1 VKRNLIVISCFIIF
15 IAIILFPPIVYHYIY
30 PNIND
35 DTATL
40 FGSLIS
46 HNYPYTGF
54 IYIGIPILWLANL
67 IHVNSY
73 NVWMWFNLL
82 ALIPC
87 GVALY
92 FIGTKLF
99 NWKIGLMMLFVPIF
113 VSGGILEYQYMGIIF
128 SMIEVVILIP
138 LLIYCVIKYLTDK
151 RVYQLI
157 IVIILSLIAS
167 TFHTSGLYVP
177 LIAGTAIAGYFIY
190 KLIKHNLSDIKHY
203 LNIIFILIGI
213 AIIGLVGILILD
225 GKSVEFV
232 DKLSNALINNQTIST
247 RNLTMP
253 IMLWISFVTIPM
265 ILIIGISLFLIL
277 KNKIKLNR
285 QSKLY
290 LYALG
295 CWLFVLGILGF
306 GRISTDPIRAE
317 LDATVVI
324 ALIGAFLLG
333 IVLTNVKDKSVLMIF
348 AFIVLI
354 GMAIQ
359 FNLWF
364 RDNTAIT
371 TSDKQAISYLNTL
384 NYSDYNCD
392 SNVPYWI
399 YDRLIKEQYSSNAT
413 DLIIVRNKPMTAESD
428 STNAD
433 FIPHNYTL
441 TPQDILVKSF
451 SNNGIEVD
459 IYEK

>member
-1 VKRNLIVISCFIIF
+1 
-15 IAIILFPPIVYHYIY
+15 
-30 PNIND
+30 
-35 DTATL
+35 
-40 FGSLIS
+40 
-46 HNYPYTGF
+46 
-54 IYIGIPILWLANL
+54 
-67 IHVNSY
+67 
-73 NVWMWFNLL
+73 M
-82 ALIPC
+82 
-87 GVALY
+87 
-92 FIGTKLF
+92 
-99 NWKIGLMMLFVPIF
+99 
-113 VSGGILEYQYMGIIF
+113 
-128 SMIEVVILIP
+128 
-138 LLIYCVIKYLTDK
+138 
-151 RVYQLI
+151 
-157 IVIILSLIAS
+157 
-167 TFHTSGLYVP
+167 
-177 LIAGTAIAGYFIY
+177 
-190 KLIKHNLSDIKHY
+190 
-203 LNIIFILIGI
+203 
-213 AIIGLVGILILD
+213 
-225 GKSVEFV
+225 EFV

-371 TSDKQAISYLNTL
+371 ISDKQAISYLNTL